1 MYSSLYRDQYGFLK
15 GSQWITE
22 EKFEEFESYYA
33 PIVKRRH
40 EKWKQLLK
48 EHHQQWPPKSSKRK
62 RITPFYFIFFSNLI
76 QVKRY
81 IRKGIPPDLRG
92 QVMIKKKG
100 VLMPTRICRHGYI
113 TVERNPNWNRVEVFM
128 KSSQRQRT
136 SWVPKTNIWT
146 SSNVTC
152 TERFL
157 KTASS
162 RSIHRLR
169 KRMCR

>member
-62 RITPFYFIFFSNLI
+62 RITPFFLLFLSNLI

-81 IRKGIPPDLRG
+81 IRKGIPPELRG

-100 VLMPTRICRHGYI
+100 FSCQPGSVGMVTL
-113 TVERNPNWNRVEVFM
+113 
-128 KSSQRQRT
+128 QRSEIQT
-136 SWVPKTNIWT
+136 GI
-146 SSNVTC
+146 
-152 TERFL
+152 E
-157 KTASS
+157 S
-162 RSIHRLR
+162 RSL
-169 KRMCR
+169 